1 MMPGKKPA
9 SAMPSMKR
17 RMKNTQSGAMPVA
30 AEIGRMKA
38 NRPEM
43 RPQLSM
49 MRAIQS
55 RAPKRAS
62 ARLDGTSSRK

>member
-17 RMKNTQSGAMPVA
+17 RMKNTHSGVTPVA
-30 AEIGRMKA
+30 TEIGRMKA
-38 NRPEM
+38 NRPDI
-43 RPQLSM
+43 RPQLNM
-49 MRAIQS
+49 IRAIQS
-55 RAPKRAS
+55 RAPNRAR